1 MALFSKKSSAEEV
14 IKLFEKLSDEDKEIV
29 KSHFGEKTEDLE
41 KAEDEREI
49 DKVEEEKADTKD
61 KAEDKAEDVKE
72 ESEEIGKDVDE
83 AKEDEPV
90 EETETVDDKDEVE
103 KAEEDKA
110 DAINAK
116 LEAFMEEFQTYKGKV
131 DKLIAKLD
139 ELEEPAESA
148 GLGKQKVVEE
158 AESDDNLSA
167 YDYAMKHARY

>member
-1 MALFSKKSSAEEV
+1 MALFNKKSSAEEV
-14 IKLFEKLSDEDKEIV
+14 IKLFEKLSDEDKKVV
-29 KSHFGEKTEDLE
+29 KSHFGEKAEDLE

-90 EETETVDDKDEVE
+90 EKDDKDEIE

-110 DAINAK
+110 DATNAK

-158 AESDDNLSA
+158 AESDDDLSA
-167 YDYAMKHARY
+167 HDYAMKHARY